1 MTTKTPTIVTIKILA
16 STAPNV
22 KEVEASLAKF
32 GTMLQYEAVNL
43 VFDGSSL
50 VPAPVPVIPSTPAP
64 AAVEPKTKRGGI
76 KPEKHRD
83 AVRKAQV
90 SQAAKR
96 AQDKRNAGE
105 PKPINLE
112 EGSNP
117 ERIYSLIRGGPA
129 VTSTQIR
136 EKLGLDSNIVNTT
149 VYRLKNA
156 GMIRPMS
163 YNAPNG
169 DTLYTSTEYDRPTTT
184 EVTDGNE

>member
-1 MTTKTPTIVTIKILA
+1 MTTKTPTILTIKILA
-16 STAPNV
+16 STAPSV
-22 KEVEASLAKF
+22 KEVEAALAQF
-32 GTMLQYEAVNL
+32 GSMLQYEAVNL

-50 VPAPVPVIPSTPAP
+50 VPAPAPTVPATTPVVP
-64 AAVEPKTKRGGI
+64 ETKVKRGGI

-117 ERIYSLIRGGPA
+117 ERIFSLIRSGPA

-169 DTLYTSTEYDRPTTT
+169 DTLYTSTEFDPKPTT